1 MLAAPCPPRAPSSLA
16 HTTWGPAWDL
26 GPLLL
31 GRGLPWGPWQGR
43 QVWGAPSPPST
54 GKPTVEATKAA
65 AGARGPCQVFGGIGT
80 LRALVLMCPP
90 PPRGRA
96 AGVPCSLLGGIPAR
110 RPRPAFP
117 IVAPSDCRN
126 HLARLRRRHLGKQPA
141 CGSRWQ
147 PGGCPQAAPARCAP
161 SPGAARPLGA
171 APPSQVRG
179 PGQHGCPLFHGHC
192 KVTGDRSFRA
202 SGRQRAL
209 AGPRRWV

>member
-90 PPRGRA
+90 HPDAGLPVSRA
-96 AGVPCSLLGGIPAR
+96 LSLGG
-110 RPRPAFP
+110 FQ
-117 IVAPSDCRN
+117 
-126 HLARLRRRHLGKQPA
+126 H
-141 CGSRWQ
+141 
-147 PGGCPQAAPARCAP
+147 AAPALRFP
-161 SPGAARPLGA
+161 SWHLP
-171 APPSQVRG
+171 
-179 PGQHGCPLFHGHC
+179 
-192 KVTGDRSFRA
+192 T
-202 SGRQRAL
+202 
-209 AGPRRWV
+209 AGITWQGSDVGT